1 MRIFA
6 SALLLAAMIAV
17 PASAQTPAAT
27 SGRTTTPTAT
37 GPNRPALMTNFGD
50 TGFWFVPTAET
61 LPKGRMS
68 GSVYRA
74 NFDRRQGFT
83 DISLLGVTGAVGIG
97 ERVELFGS
105 WNAVRIDRNIR
116 PTFVPGDRAFG
127 GLVYDYPYV
136 RGGWSKTI
144 GGPLVVGAKWN
155 LISQARGDAFSLAPR
170 LAIQFPS
177 GNSWASTNDLTGK
190 IDLVASRE
198 LGNSVEVSGTAGAIL
213 RGDPKEFSVSDGM
226 AWGLGASLPTRS
238 PLRLLVEWHGEFVFD
253 ENTLAWDPGSNYSA
267 EDGSVAPFASPIRD
281 PTMLKAGAVWQ
292 AKNGFFVHSGVN
304 YSFATGKR
312 TTGAGT
318 FSQHPWGWDIRVGFH
333 PGVKTYV
340 APPPPEPVVREV
352 IREVPAPAPPAPPP
366 PNRSP
371 TFSVNGVCDPSI
383 VEPGQNSGCNATAT
397 DPDGDPVTYRWTA
410 PSGVFSAPNGQNTNW
425 TAPNQ
430 PGNVPLTVTAQDN
443 RGGMATS
450 TFTVQVARREALMF
464 EDVHFDFD
472 RFNLKPE
479 ALKILDDAIT
489 KLQANPGLNV
499 TIDGHCDSIGTV
511 EYNLALGERR
521 ANSVRDYLQSRGVAM
536 ARLRTVS
543 YGEERPIA
551 DNSTADGRATNRRAH
566 LAVIIL

>member
-17 PASAQTPAAT
+17 PASAQTPAAA

-105 WNAVRIDRNIR
+105 WNAARIDRNIR
-116 PTFVPGDRAFG
+116 PTFVPGDPAFG

-155 LISQARGDAFSLAPR
+155 LISQSRGDAFSLAPR
-170 LAIQFPS
+170 FAMQFPS

-198 LGNSVEVSGTAGAIL
+198 LGNSVELSGTAGAIL
-213 RGDPKEFSVSDGM
+213 RGDPKEFSVSDGI

-238 PLRLLVEWHGEFVFD
+238 PLRLLLEWHGEFVLD

-267 EDGSVAPFASPIRD
+267 EDGSVAPFASAIRD
-281 PTMLKAGAVWQ
+281 PTMVKAGGVWQ
-292 AKNGFFVHSGVN
+292 AKGGFFIHSGVN

-318 FSQHPWGWDIRVGFH
+318 FSQHPWGWDIRIGFH

-352 IREVPAPAPPAPPP
+352 IREVPAPVVAAPA

-371 TFSVNGVCDPSI
+371 TFSVNAACDPSI
-383 VEPGQNSGCNATAT
+383 VEPGQNSACNATAT

-410 PSGVFSAPNGQNTNW
+410 PSGTFSAPNGQNTNW

-430 PGNVPLTVTAQDN
+430 TGNVPLTVTAQDS

-450 TFTVQVARREALMF
+450 TFTVQVVRREALMF

-479 ALKILDDAIT
+479 ALMILDDAIT

-499 TIDGHCDSIGTV
+499 TIEGHCDSIGTV

-536 ARLRTVS
+536 GRLRTVS
-543 YGEERPIA
+543 YGEERPLA
-551 DNSTADGRATNRRAH
+551 DNSTAAGRATNRRAH
-566 LAVIIL
+566 LAVIIQ